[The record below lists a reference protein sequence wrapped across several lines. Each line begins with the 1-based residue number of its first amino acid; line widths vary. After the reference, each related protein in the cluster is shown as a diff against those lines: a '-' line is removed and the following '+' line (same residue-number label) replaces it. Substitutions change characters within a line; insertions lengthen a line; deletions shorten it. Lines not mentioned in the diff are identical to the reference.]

1 MHKSF
6 HKLKADLLFQELPL
20 IRLIKASYL
29 GSLKT
34 FLSKKAMLEKN
45 KYSQWSKL
53 AYDLTAYLQQ
63 TNWLI
68 LSHNTFSTTSRLV
81 FTDTFKKNSY
91 YNWFGSPSQIDVGK
105 KPSIFRNEGIKLLH
119 NCYIPSEAPQPVHF
133 DSGETFQSS
142 ILRNWC
148 NMYSME
154 GMRQAFLI
162 TSS

>member
-1 MHKSF
+1 MLVVSPGPKPSYMHKSF
-6 HKLKADLLFQELPL
+6 HKLKADLLFQELRL

-34 FLSKKAMLEKN
+34 FLSKKVMLEKN

-68 LSHNTFSTTSRLV
+68 LSHNTFLTTSCLV
-81 FTDTFKKNSY
+81 FTDTFKKKKSY
-91 YNWFGSPSQIDVGK
+91 YNRFGSPFQIDVGK

-119 NCYIPSEAPQPVHF
+119 NCYIPSEAPQPGHF
-133 DSGETFQSS
+133 DSGETS
-142 ILRNWC
+142 
-148 NMYSME
+148 
-154 GMRQAFLI
+154 
-162 TSS
+162 

>member
-1 MHKSF
+1 MLVVSPGPKPSYMHKSF

-34 FLSKKAMLEKN
+34 FLSKKAMLEKK
-45 KYSQWSKL
+45 KYSVVKAGLWPYSL
-53 AYDLTAYLQQ
+53 SSA
-63 TNWLI
+63 NWLI
-68 LSHNTFSTTSRLV
+68 LSHNTFLTTSCLV

-91 YNWFGSPSQIDVGK
+91 YNRFGSPFQIDVGK

-133 DSGETFQSS
+133 DSGETF
-142 ILRNWC
+142 
-148 NMYSME
+148 
-154 GMRQAFLI
+154 
-162 TSS
+162 